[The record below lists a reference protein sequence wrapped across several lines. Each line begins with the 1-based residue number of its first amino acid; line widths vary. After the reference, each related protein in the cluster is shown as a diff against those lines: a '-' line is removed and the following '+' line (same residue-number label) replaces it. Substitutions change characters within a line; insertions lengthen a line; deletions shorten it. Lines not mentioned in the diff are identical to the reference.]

1 MAFFFKLAGYDYDE
15 PRGEITI
22 EQEDG
27 GIRLFAAVYSSTEND
42 EIDFECQEASVE
54 HTEGIF
60 LKVQSITEIVG
71 KKFIWE
77 SPENEYGYAG
87 TLNVVEYEQLS
98 KAEFVI
104 ENISDC
110 VATVYWKGIGD
121 IRWSGDFD
129 TDVPFETRFSAPL
142 SASDISG

>member
-27 GIRLFAAVYSSTEND
+27 GIRLFAAVYASTEND

-54 HTEGIF
+54 QTEGIF
-60 LKVQSITEIVG
+60 INARSITEIVG
-71 KKFIWE
+71 RKFIWE
-77 SPENEYGYAG
+77 TPENEHGYAG

-98 KAEFVI
+98 QAEFVI
-104 ENISDC
+104 EDITDGA
-110 VATVYWKGIGD
+110 ATVYWKGVGD
-121 IRWSGDFD
+121 IRWSGDFG
-129 TDVPFETRFSAPL
+129 TDVPFETRFRAPL
-142 SASDISG
+142 PDSGISG